1 MTKCN
6 QSNCKDDALFKCA
19 FCGKEFCEK
28 HYIEHMNW
36 ERKFEGLA
44 EDAYKIWRKKSK
56 PMS

>member
-6 QSNCKDDALFKCA
+6 QSDCKDEALFKCP
-19 FCGKEFCEK
+19 FCGKEFCHK

-56 PMS
+56 SS

>member
-1 MTKCN
+1 VTKCN
-6 QSNCKDDALFKCA
+6 QSDCKDEASFKCP
-19 FCGKEFCEK
+19 FCGKEFCHK

-56 PMS
+56 SS